1 MSACHDRTEI
11 ATQVKLRLVCVL
23 SSLLVVLPSSFSRPS
38 AVGKPQDRIAPREAP
53 LEMPQLLR
61 PAFPSRTCDI
71 LDYSTVEGG
80 IVKNTEARGKA
91 VAEAAKAGSRQSYDS
106 IAMMVHC
113 TVPPRTNFQLG
124 LP

>member
-61 PAFPSRTCDI
+61 PGFPSRTCDI
-71 LDYSTVEGG
+71 LDYGAVEGG

-91 VAEAAKAGSRQSYDS
+91 VAEAAKAGSRQSYNVA
-106 IAMMVHC
+106 AMMFHR
-113 TVPPRTNFQLG
+113 TIPPRTNLQLG
-124 LP
+124 LL